1 MRRKLFVYT
10 INEKLKVICA
20 RYCYKIFCDLNLI
33 RIVGL
38 VIGFIIQI
46 TVYAQESD
54 SALAAYQEYRSLY
67 VQDETQQ
74 LGLSIFT
81 RNRTNQMAV
90 NGTYRLEYYPND
102 VSAIGV
108 RVQHKWLGVALTYSP
123 KFIQPK
129 AKGKTD
135 ELDLHIYVYARRH
148 NLDAYYFN
156 YSGLYIDNY
165 RSNETLK
172 LAFKNYPLLPEMK
185 LEGAGLN
192 YFYVLNHKRYSLRSS
207 YLHNEIQKRSAG
219 SFLMGASV
227 NYLHFNN
234 PSSILPNEL
243 DSFSQPQE
251 KLENGEFYVGSI
263 LPGYAHTFVLKRL
276 YFTIA
281 PMIGVAFQYQNFN
294 AENESTPNRR
304 FSASARSLARFGI
317 GYNAER
323 FYIGITAVNDSY
335 NYRLSKGVAV
345 EMRVNDARL
354 IIGYRFAPKGFVKR
368 LSDKMDNLPIHL

>member
-1 MRRKLFVYT
+1 MSEKLFVYT
-10 INEKLKVICA
+10 INEKLKVICS
-20 RYCYKIFCDLNLI
+20 RYSNYIFSDLNPLK
-33 RIVGL
+33 IVGIA
-38 VIGFIIQI
+38 VSFIIHF
-46 TVYAQESD
+46 VAYAQKND
-54 SALAAYQEYRSLY
+54 STVIAYQKYRSLY

-74 LGLSIFT
+74 LGLSVFT

-129 AKGKTD
+129 EKGRTS
-135 ELDLHIYVYARRH
+135 EIDLHLYMYAKRH
-148 NLDAYYFN
+148 NIDAYYFN

-172 LAFKNYPLLPEMK
+172 SAFSSYPLLPEMK
-185 LEGAGLN
+185 LTGAGVN
-192 YFYVLNHKRYSLRSS
+192 YFYVVNHKKYSLRSS

-227 NYLHFNN
+227 NYLRFNN
-234 PSSILPNEL
+234 PSSILPNQL

-281 PMIGVAFQYQNFN
+281 PMIGVAFQYQDFN
-294 AENESTPNRR
+294 TENEPAPHKR

-317 GYNAER
+317 GYNA
-323 FYIGITAVNDSY
+323 
-335 NYRLSKGVAV
+335 
-345 EMRVNDARL
+345 
-354 IIGYRFAPKGFVKR
+354 
-368 LSDKMDNLPIHL
+368 